1 MVVPY
6 ELPDRWLKYDRWA
19 IADAL
24 ADAKAAILAM
34 STMPYQRAWAE
45 RLQEIELK
53 REVAGTSRIEGAA
66 FTERELEL
74 AISARADVTDLTRS
88 QRQARAAMQAYQW
101 LGAYPSDRKIDLDL
115 VKEIHRRMVTGCDDD
130 RCPPGEFRGGGQNVT
145 FGRPPHRGVEGGPE
159 CEKSL
164 RRLLESVE
172 TEFKA
177 HDPLVQA
184 LALHYHFAAMHPF
197 LDGNGRTARA
207 LEALMLRR
215 AQLKDTLFIA
225 MSNYYYDEKTNYLT
239 AMSQVRQGQFDL
251 TPFLKFALA
260 GIASQ
265 TKRLLG
271 EIRAHVQ
278 KSLFREVMG
287 RLFGRLHSTRKRAL
301 ASRQVKILER
311 LLELEAPIEFQDL
324 HALVERDYAGLKS
337 PWRAFA
343 RDIVGLIEIEAV
355 TGKREGP
362 DNTPRLMIWVRLEWA
377 TEITDTEFY
386 KNIGKLSQAKTRFV
400 LGR

>member
-1 MVVPY
+1 MVVQY
-6 ELPDRWLKYDRWA
+6 ELPDRWLKYDRSE
-19 IADAL
+19 IADVL
-24 ADAKAAILAM
+24 TDAKAAILALN
-34 STMPYQRAWAE
+34 TMPYQRAWAE

-53 REVAGTSRIEGAA
+53 REVAGTSRIEGAE
-66 FTERELEL
+66 FTDRELDL
-74 AISARADVTDLTRS
+74 AISDKADAADMTRS
-88 QRQARAAMQAYQW
+88 QRQARAAMNAYRW
-101 LGAYPSDRKIDLDL
+101 IGAYPPDRKIDLDL
-115 VKEIHRRMVTGCDDD
+115 VREIHRRMVTGCDDD
-130 RCPPGEFRGGGQNVT
+130 HCEPGKFRTSGQNVT

-159 CEKSL
+159 CERTL
-164 RRLLESVE
+164 RRLLDAQE

-197 LDGNGRTARA
+197 EDGNGRTARA

-225 MSNYYYDEKTNYLT
+225 MSNYYYDEKTSYLAT
-239 AMSQVRQGQFDL
+239 MSLVRQGHFDL

-265 TKRLLG
+265 TKRLLR
-271 EIRAHVQ
+271 EIRTHME

-287 RLFGRLHSTRKRAL
+287 RLFDRLKSTRKRAL
-301 ASRQVKILER
+301 ASWQVIILEQ
-311 LLELEAPIEFQDL
+311 LLERDRPIEFGEL
-324 HALVERDYAGLKS
+324 HDLVEGDYEGLKG
-337 PWRAFA
+337 PENAFT
-343 RDIVGLIEIEAV
+343 RDLSGLVEIGAV
-355 TGKREGP
+355 AYKLEGP
-362 DNTPRLMIWVRLEWA
+362 ALDDRFMFWARLEWA
-377 TEITDTEFY
+377 TEITETDFY